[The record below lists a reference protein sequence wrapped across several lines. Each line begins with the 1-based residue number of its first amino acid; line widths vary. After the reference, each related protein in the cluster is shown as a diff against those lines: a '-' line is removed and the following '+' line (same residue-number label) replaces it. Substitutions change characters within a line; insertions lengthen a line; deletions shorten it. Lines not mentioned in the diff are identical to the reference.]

1 MPDEH
6 TAIETFVHKYAK
18 HAKEQETEEMALM
31 YTEPA
36 QWTEGPAGTQELSR
50 AEIKAMLDATYLIA
64 TTIYASEARDLKIT
78 VSGDSATVEFTWF
91 QDVWNAVLGQ
101 RATSQG
107 EITWLLERVAGVWY
121 IAHSK
126 MGPVST
132 E

>member
-1 MPDEH
+1 
-6 TAIETFVHKYAK
+6 
-18 HAKEQETEEMALM
+18 MALM

-91 QDVWNAVLGQ
+91 QDVWNAMLGQ